1 MCREI
6 REGFLEDMGGGCIS
20 KGRSIRVRCGGISR
34 RHVISVKK
42 EQEKVA
48 MARLGRGFSSQEKKD
63 FAL

>member
-34 RHVISVKK
+34 RHVRSVKNRRK
-42 EQEKVA
+42 WPWPDWE
-48 MARLGRGFSSQEKKD
+48 GGFQVRRRKT
-63 FAL
+63 AL